1 MEICVKLLAN
11 VCGMCTQFGR
21 NITLL
26 SQVRIERLGYN
37 FGNCTYVTK
46 SDEKRNVYEEHYP
59 VSYSSNVSDVIWMLS

>member
-1 MEICVKLLAN
+1 
-11 VCGMCTQFGR
+11 MCSTFSKCLWTAYTKSVR
-21 NITLL
+21 NIVLL

-59 VSYSSNVSDVIWMLS
+59 VSYSSNVSNVTWMLS